1 VVSPEKP
8 AGQTE
13 ALEIDLL
20 LAGVANHSGYDFRG
34 YVRASLR
41 RRVRQAM
48 LHEGVS
54 TVSALQDRVLRN
66 PESLARLVDNLAV
79 QRVPMFCN
87 PEMYL
92 AMRREVIPLLRTY
105 PFIGIWIAGCSTGEE
120 LYSTAIVLHE
130 EGVLNRCRLYA
141 TEVSEAALEGAR
153 RGTFPLSAMP
163 DYAAAYERAGGRQD
177 FGAYFGQRDDGAV
190 LAEFLRPNM
199 IFSQHN
205 LVCDGAFNE
214 FQFIVCRNLMSHF
227 DQPLRDR
234 VHEVL
239 HASLSRFG
247 ILALGSRESLRGTPL
262 EASYREVGSG
272 VGLYR
277 RLR

>member
-1 VVSPEKP
+1 VALQEKA

-13 ALEIDLL
+13 TLEIDLL

-34 YVRASLR
+34 YARASLR

-48 LHEGVS
+48 LHEGVA
-54 TVSALQDRVLRN
+54 TVSALQDRVLRS

-79 QRVPMFCN
+79 QRVPMFSN
-87 PEMYL
+87 PEMYV

-105 PFIGIWIAGCSTGEE
+105 PFIGIWLAGCATGEE
-120 LYSTAIVLHE
+120 LYSVAIVLHE
-130 EGVLNRCRLYA
+130 EGLLNRCRLYA
-141 TEVSEAALEGAR
+141 TEMSEAAIERAR
-153 RGTFPLSAMP
+153 LGRFPLSAAP

-177 FGAYFGQRDDGAV
+177 FGAYYRQAQEGAV
-190 LAEFLRPNM
+190 LADFLRPNL

-214 FQFIVCRNLMSHF
+214 FQFIVCRNVMSHF
-227 DQPLRDR
+227 DKPLRDR
-234 VHEVL
+234 VHDVL

-262 EASYREVGSG
+262 EASYRELGSG
-272 VGLYR
+272 LGLYR
-277 RLR
+277 RLH